1 MIRFVDLSSR
11 YAVDLF
17 FQKPFQPPPT
27 TYSDTFITETIETTD
42 ELEKLL
48 NYTPRQFWSTVI
60 YNQSCQDC
68 LIQSLQNLPRRTEY
82 YRLVHQ
88 FKSHVKKI
96 SKIIKC
102 ILARIISRRDIQG
115 GDKNMQ
121 VFILYNLYSIIE
133 YFYDGIYFYPRKTNK
148 PR

>member
-1 MIRFVDLSSR
+1 MINQMKFRMIRFVDLSSR

-17 FQKPFQPPPT
+17 FQNPFQPPPA
-27 TYSDTFITETIETTD
+27 TYSDSFITETIETTD
-42 ELEKLL
+42 EFEKLL

-82 YRLVHQ
+82 HRLVHQ

-115 GDKNMQ
+115 VDESRD
-121 VFILYNLYSIIE
+121 LYSTDFE
-133 YFYDGIYFYPRKTNK
+133 K
-148 PR
+148 

>member
-115 GDKNMQ
+115 EDKTI
-121 VFILYNLYSIIE
+121 ILYLYCIQHH
-133 YFYDGIYFYPRKTNK
+133 
-148 PR
+148 